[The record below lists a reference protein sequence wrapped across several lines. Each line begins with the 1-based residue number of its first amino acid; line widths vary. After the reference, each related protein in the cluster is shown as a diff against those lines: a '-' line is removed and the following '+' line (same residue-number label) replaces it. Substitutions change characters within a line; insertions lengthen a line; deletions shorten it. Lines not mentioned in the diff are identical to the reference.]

1 MSHPD
6 SSMWSGLGY
15 KQNHSINDEE
25 HDADIETTSLWMHCS
40 IFHYDAESMDHGSH
54 TKIGSVHALPLVFSQ
69 FLGNEEGDTTIMG
82 DTE

>member
-1 MSHPD
+1 
-6 SSMWSGLGY
+6 
-15 KQNHSINDEE
+15 
-25 HDADIETTSLWMHCS
+25 MHCS